1 VDREGATGAASE
13 FGVHSEVGR
22 LRKVLVHRPDLSIKR
37 LTPSNRDELLF
48 DDVLWVEMA
57 QREHDQFV
65 SALRSRGVEVFYV
78 HDLLA
83 RALETP
89 GARDWAIGHAIT
101 PYTVGPATVEV
112 VRRAL
117 ANMTA
122 QELATHLIGG
132 ITRAELRHFAETD
145 LASGSLTAAT
155 TPDTS
160 FILPPLPNHLFTRDS
175 SSWVYGGVSLNP
187 MFHPSRQMET
197 VNIGTIYRFHPW
209 FQAADF
215 EFWFPSAAVDEESD
229 EFDIQTFGRA
239 SLEGGDVMPVGNG
252 TVLIGLGER
261 TTAQM
266 AEVLAMRLFE
276 RGAARRV
283 IAVSLEKKRTYMHL
297 DVVFTFLDRDIV
309 TVYPKVIETTRA
321 FSLRPGDRPGT
332 LDVTEERSFLD
343 AVADAIGI
351 ARRDLQVITTGGD
364 EAQQER
370 EQWDS
375 GNNLVAI
382 EPGVVVAY
390 SENVFSNRKYREAG
404 VRVIEIDGFEVGKGR
419 GGGHC
424 MTCPLRRDP

>member
-1 VDREGATGAASE
+1 
-13 FGVHSEVGR
+13 
-22 LRKVLVHRPDLSIKR
+22 
-37 LTPSNRDELLF
+37 
-48 DDVLWVEMA
+48 
-57 QREHDQFV
+57 
-65 SALRSRGVEVFYV
+65 
-78 HDLLA
+78 
-83 RALETP
+83 
-89 GARDWAIGHAIT
+89 
-101 PYTVGPATVEV
+101 
-112 VRRAL
+112 
-117 ANMTA
+117 
-122 QELATHLIGG
+122 
-132 ITRAELRHFAETD
+132 
-145 LASGSLTAAT
+145 
-155 TPDTS
+155 
-160 FILPPLPNHLFTRDS
+160 
-175 SSWVYGGVSLNP
+175 
-187 MFHPSRQMET
+187 
-197 VNIGTIYRFHPW
+197 
-209 FQAADF
+209 
-215 EFWFPSAAVDEESD
+215 
-229 EFDIQTFGRA
+229 
-239 SLEGGDVMPVGNG
+239 MPVGNG